1 MRYRWLVRSTL
12 SSVLLASL
20 AAGLAA
26 CGGRPPPVA
35 PPDLSEELDAE
46 PPRIAGIELPRL
58 PVDVTA
64 EDEALAEGWA
74 LAERALTM
82 PAPRPPGGEVWEVET
97 WADDALAD
105 WMARRGGAIAAA
117 QRALEAAR
125 HGRPDQSV
133 VASTLLGLAYARF
146 AMDLRGLDTP
156 PAFVEDDVRSREYRE
171 ALEAAAQPL
180 WLRALDAF
188 GSCGSVAA
196 EQPAHSLERWREWCD
211 REGREASAMLPD
223 SGDDDEDEDE
233 DD

>member
-1 MRYRWLVRSTL
+1 MRST
-12 SSVLLASL
+12 VFAFASL
-20 AAGLAA
+20 AATLIA
-26 CGGRPPPVA
+26 CGGRPPLVQ
-35 PPDLSEELDAE
+35 PPDVDAELDAE

-58 PVDVTA
+58 PVDVSP

-74 LAERALTM
+74 LTERALTM
-82 PAPRPPGGEVWEVET
+82 PAPRPPSGEVWEVET

-105 WMARRGGAIAAA
+105 WMARRGTAIAAA
-117 QRALEAAR
+117 QRALEGAR
-125 HGRPDQSV
+125 HGRPDRSV

-156 PAFVEDDVRSREYRE
+156 PAFLEDEARTTEYRH

-196 EQPAHSLERWREWCD
+196 DQPAYSLERWRERCD
-211 REGREASAMLPD
+211 REGSEASAMLPGAAAD
-223 SGDDDEDEDE
+223 DDDDE
-233 DD
+233 